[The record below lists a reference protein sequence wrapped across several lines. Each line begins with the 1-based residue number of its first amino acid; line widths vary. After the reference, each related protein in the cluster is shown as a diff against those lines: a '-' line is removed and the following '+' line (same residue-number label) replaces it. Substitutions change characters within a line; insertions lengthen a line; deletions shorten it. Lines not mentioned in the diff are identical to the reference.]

1 MQIHYDQKNQRARV
15 RYAGI
20 LLGGLCL
27 AAAGCASSHENER
40 GDATARARSHD
51 VRHEHTDPNGVARDR
66 DGRVVRDADGRPVH
80 DADGRAVHDADGRI
94 VRDADGRPI
103 RDDDDTVRTADVSGP
118 NQNVKP
124 VAIAG
129 VPANAGDVNTTES
142 DRQLSARIRKAI
154 SADDKLSTNAKNVQ
168 ITSNKDEVTLR
179 GPVAT
184 AEEKTRV
191 ESHAQQAAGSRRVN
205 NQLEVTR

>member
-1 MQIHYDQKNQRARV
+1 MQIHDDQKTGRARI
-15 RYAGI
+15 RCAGA
-20 LLGGLCL
+20 LLGSLCL
-27 AAAGCASSHENER
+27 AAAGCAGSHENER
-40 GDATARARSHD
+40 EHGTTHTRSHD
-51 VRHEHTDPNGVARDR
+51 VRHNATDADGVERDR
-66 DGRVVRDADGRPVH
+66 DGRVVRDAEGRP
-80 DADGRAVHDADGRI
+80 
-94 VRDADGRPI
+94 VRDADGRPVGADADVDNDG
-103 RDDDDTVRTADVSGP
+103 RARTAEVGGP
-118 NQNVKP
+118 QETVKP
-124 VAIAG
+124 VAIAS
-129 VPANAGDVNTTES
+129 PANAGDANTTDS
-142 DRQLSARIRKAI
+142 DRQLTAKIRKAI